1 MAAPTTNWVH
11 EKGVVTEKDL
21 KALER
26 AKRIEARLE
35 KHGYRWIKI
44 NERLKIFVP
53 CDKQGEPT
61 LDGQRRI
68 VLLKANMGIK

>member
-1 MAAPTTNWVH
+1 MAAPITSWVH
-11 EKGVVTEKDL
+11 EEGVVTEKDI

-26 AKRIEARLE
+26 AKKIEDSLE
-35 KHGYRWIKI
+35 KHGYKWVKI

-53 CDKQGEPT
+53 CDKNGNPT

-68 VLLKANMGIK
+68 ALLKANM

>member
-11 EKGVVTEKDL
+11 EEGVVTEKDI

-26 AKRIEARLE
+26 AKKIEARLE
-35 KHGYRWIKI
+35 KHGYKWVKI

-53 CDKQGEPT
+53 CDKNGNPT
-61 LDGQRRI
+61 LDVQRRI
-68 VLLKANMGIK
+68 DILKTTM

>member
-1 MAAPTTNWVH
+1 MAAQITNWVH
-11 EKGVVTEKDL
+11 EDGVVTEKDI

-26 AKRIEARLE
+26 AKKIEDRLE
-35 KHGYRWIKI
+35 KHGYKWVKI

-53 CDKQGEPT
+53 CDKNGNPT

-68 VLLKANMGIK
+68 ALLKANMGIK

>member
-11 EKGVVTEKDL
+11 EEGVVTEKDI

-26 AKRIEARLE
+26 AKKIEARLE
-35 KHGYRWIKI
+35 KHGYKWVKI

-53 CDKQGEPT
+53 CDKNGNPT

-68 VLLKANMGIK
+68 DILKTTM